1 MSSAW
6 GAQVSAAP
14 IDTTRTTL
22 QLQHLMGRR
31 VVDAAGR
38 RVGRVV
44 ECLAEADGD
53 DLRVVGLLVGPGAW
67 AARFGSAVGYK
78 GRFVK
83 WEEIATLVPHITLWA
98 SAD

>member
-1 MSSAW
+1 
-6 GAQVSAAP
+6 VSAAP
-14 IDTTRTTL
+14 IDTMRATL

-31 VVDAAGR
+31 VVDADGR

-83 WEEIATLVPHITLWA
+83 WEDIAAIEPCITLQTPV
-98 SAD
+98 D